1 LAIDALA
8 IAIIATTVSRSPV
21 TWSDAARLGVLAAG
35 SALYVETTRGIER
48 MRWVTSGNGSPYV
61 NLKTMWAFAGVML
74 LPPALALCLIGFT
87 YTHAWL
93 RATRRI
99 PAYKALFTVGTIVLG
114 GALAGLLLRAYG
126 AGFPNYPTGPAGLI
140 AIVSAVL
147 GFWFVNYMLIVVA
160 ILLADPGKLARR
172 ALGTVT
178 DEMVAVGS
186 LGLGAALAGFLT
198 FDPWVAAVLLMV
210 VLALHRALLVGQF
223 QSAANT
229 DAKTGLASA
238 QFWHETAAKELDR
251 AQRSTASL
259 GFLMVDVDFFKK
271 FNDKYGHLAG
281 DQALKAIAEALKS
294 ETRPYD
300 LAGRFGGE
308 EFVLLLPG
316 IGSDEIAHTAERIR
330 RRVEALLITVDAT
343 SGRTTVDGLTCSI
356 GAATYPAS
364 GVTLDE
370 VLLAA
375 DTATFAAK
383 DAGRNNVQ
391 HAPSAI
397 TDAGAPQAGASPLRA
412 PDGYSEE

>member
-1 LAIDALA
+1 VRYVLAIDVVALA
-8 IAIIATTVSRSPV
+8 VIATTFTRSAV
-21 TWSDAARLGVLAAG
+21 TWSDAAQLGVLAAG
-35 SALYVETTRGIER
+35 SAVYVETTRGIER

-61 NLKTMWAFAGVML
+61 NLKTMWALAGVML
-74 LPPALALCLIGFT
+74 LPPALALCLILFT
-87 YTHAWL
+87 YTHAWF

-99 PAYKALFTVGTIVLG
+99 PAYKAVFTVGTILLG

-126 AGFPNYPTGPAGLI
+126 SGFPDYPTGPTGLS

-186 LGLGAALAGFLT
+186 LGLGAALAGLLT
-198 FDPWVAAVLLMV
+198 FDPWAAAVLLMV

-238 QFWHETAAKELDR
+238 PFWHETAAKELDR
-251 AQRSTASL
+251 AQRSNAPL
-259 GFLMVDVDFFKK
+259 GFLMIDVDHFKV
-271 FNDKYGHLAG
+271 FNDRYGHLAG
-281 DQALKAIAEALKS
+281 DQALRAIADALKS

-308 EFVLLLPG
+308 EFVLLMPG
-316 IGSDEIAHTAERIR
+316 IGADEIAHTAERVR

-343 SGRTTVDGLTCSI
+343 GGRTTVDGLTCSI
-356 GAATYPAS
+356 GAATYPSS
-364 GVTLDE
+364 GVTLEE

-375 DTATFAAK
+375 DTATYAAK

-391 HAPSAI
+391 HAPTAR
-397 TDAGAPQAGASPLRA
+397 TEAGGPKG
-412 PDGYSEE
+412 